1 MELSNKEL
9 GEYLKTIREQ
19 LGYSIYDVNKLCDIS
34 PSYISLM
41 ENGKRRPSPII
52 LKKLSSIYH
61 IDCNDLYKKAGY
73 DELIENEKNDLLKKI
88 GAIPLSDI
96 NTFPI
101 PVLRYSKGWIRLF
114 SARKYY

>member
-19 LGYSIYDVNKLCDIS
+19 LGYSIYDINKLCDIS

-52 LKKLSSIYH
+52 LKKISSVYSMAQVI
-61 IDCNDLYKKAGY
+61 IDY
-73 DELIENEKNDLLKKI
+73 DDV
-88 GAIPLSDI
+88 
-96 NTFPI
+96 T
-101 PVLRYSKGWIRLF
+101 YT
-114 SARKYY
+114 RKLDTMN

>member
-19 LGYSIYDVNKLCDIS
+19 LGYSIYDINKLCDIS

-52 LKKLSSIYH
+52 LKKISSIYSL
-61 IDCNDLYKKAGY
+61 DCNDLYKKAGY
-73 DELIENEKNDLLKKI
+73 DELIEYVTAEEWTQASEDVLKKI

-96 NTFPI
+96 ETTKIPI
-101 PVLRYSKGWIRLF
+101 LRNCQSWI
-114 SARKYY
+114 